1 MSMLV
6 VILGAGL
13 AVLMAWAIGVLVRR
27 ERRRLGTSP
36 EAQRIEAAA
45 TRSIRDT
52 RRRVRALH
60 HLGGAAGIGRL
71 DDRDVKH

>member
-1 MSMLV
+1 MLV

-27 ERRRLGTSP
+27 ERRRLGAGPDTL
-36 EAQRIEAAA
+36 RIEAAA

-52 RRRVRALH
+52 RRRARALH

-71 DDRDVKH
+71 DDRDMKH